1 MDTIDYKRLAEEQA
15 KANAKLMNKG
25 PAPTLPTG
33 PVNLFTQAIDTAKG
47 GMDTLGKA
55 YKEIETQINAGMGTW
70 RDLSKTGISFGNDVV
85 GMAVA
90 AKGTRM
96 DLGEFADTVKNNSV
110 YLAGFGGSI
119 NKGAEEF
126 AKTSKVMFD
135 QYGETTDQLRNMGL
149 TNKDLNDALAL
160 QAGMIGN
167 SMRSGKERDAIA
179 IESAT
184 ALATEMDLMAKMTG
198 KSRTEQME
206 SAKKLQADAAFQAKL
221 EQQTRGM
228 GEKEAAEYKTK
239 IMAEYA
245 KSEAIGMGQSFK
257 ETFTFGQVM
266 TKAAAN
272 EMVMAG
278 KAGTE
283 TVKAAAAASAGNFE
297 EASKRNAGA
306 MEAAAANNKNASFQ
320 NMVIMGSFSGAA
332 GEAAQKQYMAN
343 KALADNIELLKK
355 DPENK
360 GKTDAELIA
369 LARQKAKDEQEAS
382 SGSTKAVVQVE
393 QRMKDASSAIANG
406 LVGPINKDVSPALTK
421 LADTVLNSRSAFI
434 PGAREKGNIAA
445 TEGEL
450 LAGRKRFEE
459 GGKAGGGALEVAG
472 YGVAKVGSEF
482 NKAAGKAV
490 DAATSTPSP
499 IKQRAGGSLGMTG
512 SLFENWGSG
521 EMVELHGMEAV
532 MRPEDLSKVVQNALG
547 GAKKTLPDMSTATQ
561 AKSGIDLS
569 KMIQDVK
576 TTISTTTTGGGA
588 STVKVPDISDL
599 TKPFEKSF
607 SQFTNGKEIGKT
619 DTIQQTAASMKDA
632 VTSASPTA
640 AMDRGIS
647 MDSFTLGPN
656 GLPVAKPKS
665 TAAAIPEKKVEKSE
679 SEQAEENRAKL
690 QAKAAEQGVKLSESK
705 EKAPAADSKNATLD
719 DLLKSL
725 NSLNTKMGQ
734 LISSTE
740 DGHQKVA
747 KAAKSGGPNIY
758 NK

>member
-25 PAPTLPTG
+25 PSTALPTG
-33 PVNLFTQAIDTAKG
+33 PVNLFTQAIDSAKG

-55 YKEIETQINAGMGTW
+55 YKEIESQINAGMGTW

-228 GEKEAAEYKTK
+228 SEKEAAEYKTK

-450 LAGRKRFEE
+450 LSGRKRFEE
-459 GGKAGGGALEVAG
+459 GGKAGGSALEVAG

-482 NKAAGKAV
+482 NKAGVAAV

-499 IKQRAGGSLGMTG
+499 VKKRAGGSLGMTG

-521 EMVELHGMEAV
+521 ELVELHGMEAV
-532 MRPEDLSKVVQNALG
+532 MRPEDMAKVVQNALG
-547 GAKKTLPDMSTATQ
+547 GAKKTLPDLSTAGSQ

-569 KMIQDVK
+569 KMINDVK
-576 TTISTTTTGGGA
+576 TSISTTVSGGG
-588 STVKVPDISDL
+588 STTVKNPDIAEL
-599 TKPFEKSF
+599 TRPFEKSF
-607 SQFTNGKEIGKT
+607 AQM
-619 DTIQQTAASMKDA
+619 ASGTSTSSLMDA
-632 VTSASPTA
+632 VKASSPSASQ
-640 AMDRGIS
+640 DRGIS
-647 MDSFTLGPN
+647 MDSFSLGPN
-656 GLPVAKPKS
+656 GLPIAKPKS
-665 TAAAIPEKKVEKSE
+665 ISSAVPEKKKEDTS
-679 SEQAEENRAKL
+679 AEEAV
-690 QAKAAEQGVKLSESK
+690 AKAKADAAKSSEPAK
-705 EKAPAADSKNATLD
+705 EKKAGPTEAATATLD

-734 LISSTE
+734 LISTTDE
-740 DGHQKVA
+740 GHSKVA
-747 KAAKSGGPNIY
+747 KAAKSGGQNIY